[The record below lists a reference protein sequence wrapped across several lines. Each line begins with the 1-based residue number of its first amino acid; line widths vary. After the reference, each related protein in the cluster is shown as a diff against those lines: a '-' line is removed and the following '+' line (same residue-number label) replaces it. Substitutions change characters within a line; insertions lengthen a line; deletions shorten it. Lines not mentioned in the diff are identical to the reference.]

1 MATLKINVMS
11 IVAIVIIVTGII
23 SLGCYEGPFGG
34 KSGRPD
40 TYNTYEAFIII
51 SILLAIVV
59 LVVTCLD
66 VASVTGKTFLI
77 FGLVALLLL
86 IGIIIFGIELGKRNN
101 TTVNLGSFGSVRLST
116 PEAWIASI
124 VFAAFAFIAAVAGA
138 IAPFVC
144 KK

>member
-77 FGLVALLLL
+77 FGLAALLLL
-86 IGIIIFGIELGKRNN
+86 IGIIIFGIELGKQNN
-101 TTVNLGSFGSVRLST
+101 TTVTIGNMRLRWST
-116 PEAWIASI
+116 PNAWIASI